1 MKIQMQ
7 FLQKNLEKKKSERM
21 VSTIIKIYTS
31 LSLSRAR
38 VVAIA
43 LCFRGGGR
51 ESVTRRKRR
60 RRRKNRLFS
69 NTESEVSP
77 KSEEEET
84 KEENLSLLSKER
96 FDSILDAIL
105 ERCVSGN
112 NTNK

>member
-31 LSLSRAR
+31 RALSR

-51 ESVTRRKRR
+51 ESVTRRKR

-84 KEENLSLLSKER
+84 KEENLSPLSKER

-112 NTNK
+112 NNK